1 MTFIG
6 VIALP
11 YYSFDLAY
19 WPRSNFL
26 LDLEGAS
33 MARHAEI
40 AGAGFG
46 GLVAAMSLL
55 RRGWT
60 VRVHERAPSLRS
72 EGFGISIHA
81 NGQHV
86 FEELGVREAIYAR
99 SVRTHRRIVR
109 NAAGMITSDRIA
121 TEGTHRVSRDNV
133 VTVLANAVTACGGEI
148 AFNSPVAA
156 AEPEGW
162 LVLEDGKRHK
172 ADLIVGADGYNSR
185 VRESLGL
192 LRRRIM
198 LSDGAMRLV
207 IPRTAAE
214 RAADPPGC
222 TTGSENWSGTR
233 RVVYGACDVDQIYMA
248 LSCLHDDE
256 EGKAVPVQIAAWRR
270 SFPYLEDAFG
280 RVEALTE
287 WDRVKWMQFQ
297 VIKAKRWSRGR
308 VAIVGDAAHAMPPN
322 LGQGGGCAVM
332 NAFTLAIAVNAGDD
346 MEVALRRWEATERPL
361 TEHTQRWSRFYGMV
375 TLWPEQI
382 RDRIFGF
389 SERSRWLR
397 SQLDRTAR
405 YIPKGA

>member
-1 MTFIG
+1 
-6 VIALP
+6 
-11 YYSFDLAY
+11 
-19 WPRSNFL
+19 
-26 LDLEGAS
+26 

-46 GLVAAMSLL
+46 GLVAALSLL
-55 RRGWT
+55 QRGWT

-81 NGQHV
+81 NGKHV
-86 FEELGVREAIYAR
+86 FEELGVRDAIYAR

-109 NAAGMITSDRIA
+109 NAAGTITSDRIA
-121 TEGTHRVSRDNV
+121 SEGTHRVSRDHV
-133 VTVLANAVTACGGEI
+133 VLVLANAVTGLGGEI
-148 AFNSPVAA
+148 AFNSRVAA

-162 LVLEDGKRHK
+162 LLLENGKRFK
-172 ADLIVGADGYNSR
+172 AELVIGADGYNSR

-192 LRRRIM
+192 LRRRIL

-233 RVVYGACDVDQIYMA
+233 RVVYGACDIDQVYMA

-256 EGKAVPVQIAAWRR
+256 EAKAVPVRTAAWRR
-270 SFPYLEDAFG
+270 SFPYLEDAFD

-287 WDRVKWMQFQ
+287 WDRVKWVQFQ

-308 VAIVGDAAHAMPPN
+308 AAILGDAANAMPPN

-332 NAFTLAIAVNAGDD
+332 NALTLAIAVGSSNDI
-346 MEVALRRWEATERPL
+346 EVALRRWEETERPL

-389 SERSRWLR
+389 SAKSRWLR